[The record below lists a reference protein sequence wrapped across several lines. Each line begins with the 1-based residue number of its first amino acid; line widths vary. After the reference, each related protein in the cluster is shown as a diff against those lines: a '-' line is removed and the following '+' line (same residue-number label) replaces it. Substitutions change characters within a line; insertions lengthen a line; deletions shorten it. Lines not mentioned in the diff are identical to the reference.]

1 MSETVQTDKLGAAI
15 LVKKNHKSL
24 FYHIICLSTRSKH
37 KKHMFFGL
45 SAQIAPIGVVVS
57 NYVAKQS
64 YLVKQIGGRWHASGR
79 KIEELTETKRK
90 GA

>member
-1 MSETVQTDKLGAAI
+1 
-15 LVKKNHKSL
+15 
-24 FYHIICLSTRSKH
+24 
-37 KKHMFFGL
+37 MFFGL
-45 SAQIAPIGVVVS
+45 SAQIAPVGAEVR

-79 KIEELTETKRK
+79 QIEELTETKRK